1 MSERMHYSALASA
14 NAGPGIIAVSALMGA
29 VVRQAWEYAATTY
42 PIVLLGP
49 TGVGKG
55 LIARAIHASSRVAN
69 EAFVTLSGGELTA
82 GLLHNQLFGHV
93 RGAFTG
99 ALSSAKG
106 AFEQAARG
114 TFFLDELHHWIPEVQ
129 SALLRVLG
137 DGEVKPIFAAR
148 AIPLTC
154 RLIFAANKPLDELV
168 AEGKLLP
175 DLRYRIGDFEIAVP
189 ALADR
194 RADIVPLAY
203 HFLERVKAQNDLT
216 PQMVIAPQALWQL
229 LRYDWPGNVRELEGV
244 ITRSAIHARGEIA
257 IQVQNLPARLQDP
270 RVNFDAMDGEVR
282 HQLIGWAYAYTHE
295 SRRDAASLLGV
306 HPNTIDYHRRQWRS
320 AKSDESVPQAG

>member
-1 MSERMHYSALASA
+1 MTNSEPGEGT
-14 NAGPGIIAVSALMGA
+14 AGAGIIAVSAMMGV
-29 VVRQAWEYAATTY
+29 VVRQAWEYAATSY

-55 LIARAIHASSRVAN
+55 LLARAIHGSSRVSK

-106 AFEQAARG
+106 AFEQAAKG
-114 TFFLDELHHWIPEVQ
+114 TFFLDELQHWIPEVQ
-129 SALLRVLG
+129 AALLRVLG

-148 AIPLTC
+148 AIPITC
-154 RLIFAANKPLDELV
+154 RLIFAASRPLDELV

-175 DLRYRIGDFEIAVP
+175 DLRYRIGDFEITVP

-194 RADIVPLAY
+194 REDIVPLAY
-203 HFLERVKAQNDLT
+203 HFLERVKIQNGLS
-216 PQMVIAPQALWQL
+216 PHMIIAPQALWQL
-229 LRYDWPGNVRELEGV
+229 LRYQWPGNVRELEGV
-244 ITRSAIHARGEIA
+244 IARSAIHARGDVA
-257 IQVQNLPARLQDP
+257 IQVQNLPTRLQDP
-270 RVNFDAMDGEVR
+270 RVEFDMLDVQVR
-282 HQLIGWAYAYTHE
+282 HQLIEWAYIYRRG
-295 SRRDAASLLGV
+295 SRRDAAALLGV
-306 HPNTIDYHRRQWRS
+306 HPNTIDYHVKGRRAARQ
-320 AKSDESVPQAG
+320 SDEVPAAS